1 MTQGQEPIPVMGSGK
16 DEAQDRNLTEKAL
29 LEQKAYFEHLFDS
42 IPAALVLLDNNDCI
56 EDFNEAFRELF
67 QYSIEEVKG
76 QQINDL
82 IVPPHLRNEADS
94 ATKNVGVG
102 ETIYFESVR
111 KRKDDTLVDVAITG
125 RPIIAKT
132 GQLAVLGIYQ
142 DISYRKQTEKKLKE
156 NEARMRSISESANDA
171 IVMLDPEGNVSFW
184 NKAAEKIFGYGLD
197 DIMGKNFHALIIS
210 EHLYKDY
217 EDGFEHFK
225 ETGEGRAVG
234 KTIELKGL
242 HKNGD
247 VIAIEL
253 SLSSLKLDN
262 QWHSVGVMR
271 DVTER
276 KRLFEELRQ
285 NEIRLHELN
294 ATKDKF
300 FSIIAHDLKNPFSG
314 LIGFGNLLVEKIRE
328 KDYDGIE
335 RYAEII
341 LESSNRAMNLLE
353 NLLEWSQA
361 HTGKIE
367 FNPEYVVVQSL
378 VQQEASL
385 LRESATAKSVD
396 IKISIPNTHIAYADK
411 NMIGTVVRN
420 LISNAIKF
428 SHPGDV
434 VRVTSAAE
442 DDRLV
447 VSVRDEGT
455 GIPEKHLDK
464 LFKIDQGFSSPGT
477 RKEMGTGLGLILCK
491 EFIERHGC
499 DIWVESEAGKGSVFS
514 FSLSTSPE

>member
-1 MTQGQEPIPVMGSGK
+1 MSRDKRMQRDMKPG
-16 DEAQDRNLTEKAL
+16 EAGFSAQTVAAEAL
-29 LEQKAYFEHLFDS
+29 LKQKAYFEHLFYS

-56 EDFNEAFRELF
+56 EDFNEAFGELF
-67 QYSIEEVKG
+67 QYVLEEVKG
-76 QQINDL
+76 QPINEL
-82 IVPPHLRNEADS
+82 IVPSHLKKEADS
-94 ATKNVGVG
+94 ATKNVGIG

-111 KRKDDTLVDVAITG
+111 KRKDDTLVEVAITG

-142 DISYRKQTEKKLKE
+142 NISYRKETEKKLKE

-171 IVMLDPEGNVSFW
+171 IVMLDPFGNVSFW
-184 NKAAEKIFGYGLD
+184 NNAAEKIFGYIRD
-197 DIMGKNFHALIIS
+197 EVMGKNFHTLILP
-210 EHLYKDY
+210 EHLYKDF
-217 EDGFEHFK
+217 EHGFEYFK
-225 ETGEGRAVG
+225 KTGEGRAVG
-234 KTIELKGL
+234 KTLELKGL

-253 SLSSLKLDN
+253 SLSSLLLDN
-262 QWHSVGVMR
+262 QWHSVGIMR

-276 KRLFEELRQ
+276 KRLFEELRL

-314 LIGFGNLLVEKIRE
+314 LIGFSNLLVEKMQE

-341 LESSNRAMNLLE
+341 LESSQRAMSLLE

-367 FNPEYVVVQSL
+367 FNPEYVVMQSL
-378 VQQEASL
+378 AQKEAAL
-385 LRESATAKSVD
+385 LFDAAKEKSVH
-396 IKISIPNTHIAYADK
+396 ITIQIPNSHIAYADM
-411 NMIGTVVRN
+411 NMIGTVIRN
-420 LISNAIKF
+420 LISNAVKF

-434 VRVTSAAE
+434 VLVSTKTE
-442 DDRLV
+442 DEKLIFYV
-447 VSVRDEGT
+447 KDEGT
-455 GIPEKHLDK
+455 GIPDNRLAK
-464 LFKIDQGFSSPGT
+464 LFKIDQGFSLPGT
-477 RKEMGTGLGLILCK
+477 YKEKGTGLGLILCK
-491 EFIERHGC
+491 EFIERHGG
-499 DIWVESEAGKGSVFS
+499 DIWAESEEGKGSVFY
-514 FSLSTSPE
+514 FSLNTTPI

>member
-1 MTQGQEPIPVMGSGK
+1 MGEKTNPDQGLGK
-16 DEAQDRNLTEKAL
+16 VETSNHNQAAEAL
-29 LEQKAYFEHLFDS
+29 LKQKAYFEHLFYS

-56 EDFNEAFRELF
+56 EDFNEAFGELF
-67 QYSIEEVKG
+67 QYSIEEAKG
-76 QQINDL
+76 NPINDL
-82 IVPPHLRNEADS
+82 IVPVHLRDEADN
-94 ATKNVGVG
+94 ATTNVGVG

-111 KRKDDTLVDVAITG
+111 KRKDDTLVEVAITG

-142 DISYRKQTEKKLKE
+142 DISYRKETEKKLKE

-184 NKAAEKIFGYGLD
+184 NRAAEKIFGYAVD
-197 DIMGKNFHALIIS
+197 EIMGRNFHALIIP
-210 EHLYKDY
+210 EHLYKGY
-217 EDGFEHFK
+217 EDGFEHFRK
-225 ETGEGRAVG
+225 TGEGRAVG
-234 KTIELKGL
+234 KTIELRGL

-276 KRLFEELRQ
+276 KRLFEELRM

-314 LIGFGNLLVEKIRE
+314 LIGFGNLLLEKIQE

-378 VQQEASL
+378 AQQEASL
-385 LRESATAKSVD
+385 LNETAKAKSVD
-396 IKISIPNTHIAYADK
+396 IQISVPNTHIAYADK
-411 NMIGTVVRN
+411 NMIGTVIRN
-420 LISNAIKF
+420 LISNAVKF
-428 SHPGDV
+428 SYPGGV
-434 VRVTSAAE
+434 VRVTSTAE

-447 VSVRDEGT
+447 VLVTDEGT

-477 RKEMGTGLGLILCK
+477 KKEMGTGLGLILCK

-499 DIWVESEAGKGSVFS
+499 EIWVESEEGRGSLFC
-514 FSLSTSPE
+514 FTLSTSPD

>member
-1 MTQGQEPIPVMGSGK
+1 MKQDKKAYPEPDKPWLSSHNQA
-16 DEAQDRNLTEKAL
+16 EEAL
-29 LEQKAYFEHLFDS
+29 LKQKAYFEHLFYS
-42 IPAALVLLDNNDCI
+42 IPAALVLLDNNDRI
-56 EDFNEAFRELF
+56 EDFNEAFGELF
-67 QYSIEEVKG
+67 QYSLDEVKG
-76 QQINDL
+76 KPINEL
-82 IVPPHLRNEADS
+82 VVPSHLKEEADN
-94 ATKNVGVG
+94 ATKDVGVG

-111 KRKDDTLVDVAITG
+111 KRKDGELVEVAITG

-142 DISYRKQTEKKLKE
+142 DISYRKKTEKKLKE

-184 NKAAEKIFGYGLD
+184 NKAAEKIFGYD
-197 DIMGKNFHALIIS
+197 RDEIMDKNFHSLIIPKHLIS
-210 EHLYKDY
+210 EF
-217 EDGFEHFK
+217 ESGFEHFK
-225 ETGEGRAVG
+225 DTGEGRAVG

-262 QWHSVGVMR
+262 QWHSVGIMR

-314 LIGFGNLLVEKIRE
+314 LIGFSSLLIEKMSA

-341 LESSNRAMNLLE
+341 FDSSNRAMNLLE

-361 HTGKIE
+361 HTGKID

-385 LRESATAKSVD
+385 LNEAATAKSVD
-396 IKISIPNTHIAYADK
+396 IQISIPNTHIAYADK
-411 NMIGTVVRN
+411 NMIGTVIRN
-420 LISNAIKF
+420 LVSNAIKF

-434 VRVTSAAE
+434 VKVTSTAGV
-442 DDRLV
+442 DRLV
-447 VSVRDEGT
+447 ISVKDEGT

-477 RKEMGTGLGLILCK
+477 NKERGTGLGLILCK
-491 EFIERHGC
+491 EFIERHGG
-499 DIWVESEAGKGSVFS
+499 DIWAESEVGKGSVFS
-514 FSLSTSPE
+514 FSLNTTPE